1 MLARD
6 TMLQLNRTPR
16 RRLARE
22 PVHRISRARRRALA
36 HLAAWAIVA
45 GLICTRPPLYAQAPA
60 SAQNPNASQLQTGSQ
75 SHAPAPADQQA
86 APASES
92 PTQGPAPANGETPH
106 VQQRPGGG
114 FTISSQVNLTVL
126 RATVLDKKGRMI
138 NDLTKNDFEVYEDG
152 TPQKLSVFT
161 HADIPVTMG
170 IVVDDS
176 GSMKEKRPSVNAAAL
191 AFVETS
197 NPSDQ
202 TFIVNFN
209 DAYYLDTPGD
219 FAANMEDLHNAL
231 AKIDSRGGTALYDA
245 VMASLDHLRLGNRDK
260 KVLLVITDGEDDA
273 SRYQFSDLLKYA
285 QQSNAVIYTIGLLGG
300 GDTDTKLFKT
310 LTHEDRHAKKILE
323 QLAEATGGLPYF
335 PKSLDEVDAICRQ
348 VAHDIRNQ
356 YTLAYYPTN
365 KNLDGSFR
373 AVRVNAFEHGTRKKL
388 VVRTRP
394 GYYAHKEGHP
404 AATATSGS

>member
-1 MLARD
+1 
-6 TMLQLNRTPR
+6 MLQLNRMPR
-16 RRLARE
+16 RRCSAVDSASGIQPRWL
-22 PVHRISRARRRALA
+22 RALT
-36 HLAAWAIVA
+36 HLGAWVLACCLV
-45 GLICTRPPLYAQAPA
+45 CTCSLVEARPPAPGQN
-60 SAQNPNASQLQTGSQ
+60 QNPSPPPAAAGS
-75 SHAPAPADQQA
+75 QA
-86 APASES
+86 APVPEG
-92 PTQGPAPANGETPH
+92 PTQGPTPANVQTPRI
-106 VQQRPGGG
+106 QQGRGG
-114 FTISSQVNLTVL
+114 FKISTEVNLTVL

-152 TPQKLSVFT
+152 TPQKLSVFS

-170 IVVDDS
+170 IVIDDS

-219 FAANMEDLHNAL
+219 FAANMEDLHAAL
-231 AKIDSRGGTALYDA
+231 SKIDSRGGTALYDA

-285 QQSNAVIYTIGLLGG
+285 QQSNAVIYTIGLLGSS
-300 GDTDTKLFKT
+300 DTDTKLFKT
-310 LTHEDRHAKKILE
+310 LSHEDRHAKKILE
-323 QLAEATGGLPYF
+323 QLAQATGGEAYF
-335 PKSLDEVDAICRQ
+335 PRSLDDVDATCRQ

-373 AVRVNAFEHGTRKKL
+373 AVRVNAFEHGTHKRL
-388 VVRTRP
+388 IVRTRP
-394 GYYAHKEGHP
+394 GYYAQKEGQP
-404 AATATSGS
+404 TTASASGL

>member
-1 MLARD
+1 
-6 TMLQLNRTPR
+6 MLQLNRAPR
-16 RRLARE
+16 RRLARK
-22 PVHRISRARRRALA
+22 PVHRISRGQRRALA
-36 HLAAWAIVA
+36 RLAAWALAAAV
-45 GLICTRPPLYAQAPA
+45 ICACLSLYAQPLTPA
-60 SAQNPNASQLQTGSQ
+60 SGQDPKPGASQPQPSAQ
-75 SHAPAPADQQA
+75 SHTAPPADQQA
-86 APASES
+86 APASEGS
-92 PTQGPAPANGETPH
+92 SQPPTPANGLTPN

-114 FTISSQVNLTVL
+114 FKISSEVNLTVL

-152 TPQKLSVFT
+152 APQKVSVFS

-202 TFIVNFN
+202 VFIVNFN

-323 QLAEATGGLPYF
+323 QLAQATGGESYF
-335 PKSLDEVDAICRQ
+335 PKSLDEVDTVCRQ

-373 AVRVNAFEHGTRKKL
+373 AVRVTAFEHGTRKKL

-394 GYYAHKEGHP
+394 GYYAQKQSHP
-404 AATATSGS
+404 VTASASGL

>member
-1 MLARD
+1 
-6 TMLQLNRTPR
+6 MLQLNRR
-16 RRLARE
+16 LRRLLALD
-22 PVHRISRARRRALA
+22 PVWGIRGAWSRGAAN
-36 HLAAWAIVA
+36 LAAWALA
-45 GLICTRPPLYAQAPA
+45 GGVVVCAGSLLQAR
-60 SAQNPNASQLQTGSQ
+60 QG
-75 SHAPAPADQQA
+75 APAPSHNQNPGASASQSPAPGQAAGSPAQQA
-86 APASES
+86 PPAEG
-92 PTQGPAPANGETPH
+92 PTEGPTPANGQTPTM
-106 VQQRPGGG
+106 QPQRGGG
-114 FTISSQVNLTVL
+114 FKISAQVNLTVL
-126 RATVLDKKGRMI
+126 RATVLDKRGRMI

-152 TPQKLSVFT
+152 APQKLSVFS

-170 IVVDDS
+170 IAIDDS

-219 FAANMEDLHNAL
+219 FAANMEDLHAAL
-231 AKIDSRGGTALYDA
+231 GKINSSGGTALYDA

-273 SRYQFSDLLKYA
+273 SRYQFTDLLKYA

-323 QLAEATGGLPYF
+323 QLAEATGGDAYF
-335 PKSLDEVDAICRQ
+335 PRSLDDVDPICRQ

-373 AVRVNAFEHGTRKKL
+373 TVRVNAFEHGTRKKL

-394 GYYAHKEGHP
+394 GYYAHKEGQP
-404 AATATSGS
+404 AAVSASGL